1 MSRDAH
7 RGASWSG
14 GFLTGQIALCIV
26 AAVAL
31 SSETVGT
38 ADRTSADQA
47 TKRVTL
53 GAKLIGRDPVG
64 PGFKE
69 MFTGIGHSIVEGGMF
84 SGENIREFFISQE
97 VGAAR
102 DRCAP
107 RRWAH
112 ATRERGTNASPHPV
126 IQRTL

>member
-1 MSRDAH
+1 VSRDAH

-53 GAKLIGRDPVG
+53 GAKQIGRGQVG
-64 PGFKE
+64 PGFRE
-69 MFTGIGHSIVEGGMF
+69 MFTGIGHTIVEGAKF
-84 SGENIREFFISQE
+84 SGENIKEFFT
-97 VGAAR
+97 AKK
-102 DRCAP
+102 
-107 RRWAH
+107 
-112 ATRERGTNASPHPV
+112 
-126 IQRTL
+126 

>member
-38 ADRTSADQA
+38 ADRTPVDQA

-53 GAKLIGRDPVG
+53 GAKLIGRGQVG

-84 SGENIREFFISQE
+84 SGENIREFFI
-97 VGAAR
+97 AKK
-102 DRCAP
+102 
-107 RRWAH
+107 
-112 ATRERGTNASPHPV
+112 
-126 IQRTL
+126 

>member
-1 MSRDAH
+1 M
-7 RGASWSG
+7 
-14 GFLTGQIALCIV
+14 
-26 AAVAL
+26 AL

-38 ADRTSADQA
+38 ADRTPVDQDETGDA
-47 TKRVTL
+47 RRQ
-53 GAKLIGRDPVG
+53 LIGRGQVG

>member
-1 MSRDAH
+1 M
-7 RGASWSG
+7 
-14 GFLTGQIALCIV
+14 
-26 AAVAL
+26 AL